1 MTRGQFSAVANGP
14 SVETSENAKRRDAAR
29 GLCAKSASATLA
41 AAFAIA
47 TAQPALGF
55 ADETESESEPTV
67 QPVQTIEAGS
77 AIQTTQ
83 RKSPSGDPTP
93 DGSAFQPQRRRNW
106 WNRARELLFA
116 DIELSAEQ
124 TLAVDEIVEAQLNT
138 RALLRRA
145 DAEVSAARK
154 ARDSERGDAARE
166 EFRALKKQLKEVHE
180 IHESM
185 RAVLAE
191 EQRPT
196 FDMNRARHVAEM
208 RKAEQIRSEKRAKKP
223 EKKRV
228 ERRIH

>member
-1 MTRGQFSAVANGP
+1 MTRGQFSDVASRP
-14 SVETSENAKRRDAAR
+14 SVETSENAKRRCAAR
-29 GLCAKSASATLA
+29 GLRAKSATATLA

-47 TAQPALGF
+47 TAQLAMGF
-55 ADETESESEPTV
+55 AEEVERESEQT
-67 QPVQTIEAGS
+67 VQTIEAGS

-83 RKSPSGDPTP
+83 QKSPSGDPPP
-93 DGSAFQPQRRRNW
+93 DRPAFRLQKRRNW

-124 TLAVDEIVEAQLNT
+124 TQAVDAIIEAQLKM
-138 RALLRRA
+138 RALLQQA
-145 DAEVSAARK
+145 DAELSAARK

-166 EFRALKKQLKEVHE
+166 KFRALKKQLKEVHE
-180 IHESM
+180 IHEAM

-208 RKAEQIRSEKRAKKP
+208 QRAERIRSEERAKSP